1 MSTDSIIIDWSECII
16 IFNSLMKNIEELR
29 NTIDANEIDDD
40 DLFDAEEDLNDYV
53 TLLVHLKERYSN
65 LQDAGDLTS
74 DMKKKL
80 NNILLE

>member
-40 DLFDAEEDLNDYV
+40 DLFDVEEDLNDYV